1 MLRELRD
8 QSEAFE
14 TENATRDGDSRDSAR
29 FEVHLHGAMDLLAGA
44 GCFELACRASVADRV
59 ARSVGLIADR
69 VWLTDLLSGRFL
81 DFGRPTNAKL
91 DDVIADAVVLSR
103 LLPLIRA
110 GIVRFRSPWIETCSS
125 CAADFD
131 NNVETTA
138 DELASIFAAEFRIE
152 KRPGGRYSAHT
163 GNCIEPSMVFRSTSV
178 GLKRF
183 PTART
188 FARGWVRQEFR
199 STLWAAR
206 EASLTGGAI
215 LSNSRIGVAGL
226 LRADGRLTDMNTLVL
241 LDRERNFSVPWVS
254 ELDASQVLQLR
265 EAASSALVPF
275 REKMARAMCVRDL
288 EAVSSTSSSG
298 VVAELREQAA
308 EVHAALE
315 AGRKHSARYWKVT
328 YGLLG
333 LGLSA
338 YGVATDQL
346 LPGVGGLLPVIHL
359 LISHKSGHEA
369 DVSKLSSRPGY
380 VLVKAKDI
388 LSHAHK

>member
-1 MLRELRD
+1 
-8 QSEAFE
+8 
-14 TENATRDGDSRDSAR
+14 
-29 FEVHLHGAMDLLAGA
+29 
-44 GCFELACRASVADRV
+44 
-59 ARSVGLIADR
+59 
-69 VWLTDLLSGRFL
+69 
-81 DFGRPTNAKL
+81 
-91 DDVIADAVVLSR
+91 
-103 LLPLIRA
+103 
-110 GIVRFRSPWIETCSS
+110 
-125 CAADFD
+125 
-131 NNVETTA
+131 
-138 DELASIFAAEFRIE
+138 
-152 KRPGGRYSAHT
+152 
-163 GNCIEPSMVFRSTSV
+163 
-178 GLKRF
+178 
-183 PTART
+183 
-188 FARGWVRQEFR
+188 
-199 STLWAAR
+199 
-206 EASLTGGAI
+206 
-215 LSNSRIGVAGL
+215 
-226 LRADGRLTDMNTLVL
+226 MNTLVL

-333 LGLSA
+333 LWLSA